1 MAASWRSGIRI
12 ARHEVTQDFSAVLLV
27 GGKSSR
33 MGRDKAFIEI
43 EGVPLW
49 QRQLQT
55 LTQLAPKQIF
65 LAGPARPEWVD
76 ADCETIADEPG
87 DIGPLGGLMAA
98 LERCVAPLLLALAV
112 DLPHITS
119 DFLGRLVALSESDQ
133 GTIPNTGQL
142 EPLAAIYP
150 ISAWA
155 IAEAQSRH
163 GDYSLQTFARRC
175 VDYDLIRE
183 HLVAPPDAALF
194 LNLNTPADLEK
205 AMRTR

>member
-1 MAASWRSGIRI
+1 MAARRRSAIRI
-12 ARHEVTQDFSAVLLV
+12 ARHEVTRDFSAVLLV

-65 LAGPARPEWVD
+65 LAGPARSEWED

-98 LERCVAPLLLALAV
+98 LEHSV
-112 DLPHITS
+112 
-119 DFLGRLVALSESDQ
+119 E
-133 GTIPNTGQL
+133 
-142 EPLAAIYP
+142 
-150 ISAWA
+150 
-155 IAEAQSRH
+155 
-163 GDYSLQTFARRC
+163 
-175 VDYDLIRE
+175 
-183 HLVAPPDAALF
+183 
-194 LNLNTPADLEK
+194 
-205 AMRTR
+205 